1 MDDAVKKAME
11 KFDVPTGHEEFLF
24 IFPLLYVAKADG
36 SLSLKEAYK
45 VMWSAMTS
53 LTPPKGKEE
62 QKVLQDFL
70 KEQVTVFK
78 AKKTLPDS
86 EILTNAINAI
96 LSQYSSDQAKATRKA
111 MYDSCLKVA
120 KTSGPMF
127 REKVSEA
134 ERNMLDSLFSDIQ
147 EPK

>member
-1 MDDAVKKAME
+1 MDDQVKKAME

-24 IFPLLYVAKADG
+24 IFPSLYVAKADE
-36 SLSLKEAYK
+36 SLSFKEAYK

-53 LTPPKGKEE
+53 VTPPKGKEDK
-62 QKVLQDFL
+62 KVLQDFL
-70 KEQVTVFK
+70 KEQITVFK
-78 AKKTLPDS
+78 SKKTLPDS

-111 MYDSCLKVA
+111 MYDACLKVA

-127 REKVSEA
+127 GEKVSEA
-134 ERNMLDSLFSDIQ
+134 ERKMLDSLFSDIQ
-147 EPK
+147 ERQ

>member
-1 MDDAVKKAME
+1 
-11 KFDVPTGHEEFLF
+11 
-24 IFPLLYVAKADG
+24 
-36 SLSLKEAYK
+36 
-45 VMWSAMTS
+45 MTS
-53 LTPPKGKEE
+53 VTPPKGKEE

-78 AKKTLPDS
+78 AKKSLPDS

-96 LSQYSSDQAKATRKA
+96 LSRYSSDQAKSTRKA

-147 EPK
+147 

>member
-1 MDDAVKKAME
+1 MDESVKKAME

-53 LTPPKGKEE
+53 VTPTKDKAE

-70 KEQVTVFK
+70 KEQVTIFK
-78 AKKTLPDS
+78 TKKTLPDS

-96 LSQYSSDQAKATRKA
+96 LSQYASDQAKATRKA
-111 MYDSCLKVA
+111 IYDSCLKVA
-120 KTSGPMF
+120 QTSGPMF
-127 REKVSEA
+127 REKVSDA
-134 ERNMLDSLFSDIQ
+134 ERTMLDSLFSDIQ
-147 EPK
+147 EVK

>member
-1 MDDAVKKAME
+1 MDDSVKKAME
-11 KFDVPTGHEEFLF
+11 KFDVPTDHEEFLF
-24 IFPLLYVAKADG
+24 IFPMLYVAKADG

-53 LTPPKGKEE
+53 VTPPKGKEA

-70 KEQVTVFK
+70 KEQVTIFK
-78 AKKTLPDS
+78 TRKSLPDS
-86 EILTNAINAI
+86 ELLTNAINAI
-96 LSQYSSDQAKATRKA
+96 LSQYSTDQAKTTRKA

-120 KTSGPMF
+120 QTSGPLF

-147 EPK
+147 

>member
-1 MDDAVKKAME
+1 MDDSVKKAME

-45 VMWSAMTS
+45 VMWSAMTAV
-53 LTPPKGKEE
+53 TPPKGKEA

-70 KEQVTVFK
+70 KEQITIFK
-78 AKKTLPDS
+78 TKKSLPDS

-96 LSQYSSDQAKATRKA
+96 LSQYSSEQAKAARKA

-120 KTSGPMF
+120 KTSGPLF
-127 REKVSEA
+127 REKVSDA

-147 EPK
+147 

>member
-1 MDDAVKKAME
+1 MDDSVKKAME

-45 VMWSAMTS
+45 VMWSAMTAV
-53 LTPPKGKEE
+53 TPPKGKEA

-70 KEQVTVFK
+70 KEQITIFK
-78 AKKTLPDS
+78 TKNSLPDS

-111 MYDSCLKVA
+111 MYDACLKVA

-127 REKVSEA
+127 GEKVSEA

-147 EPK
+147 

>member
-1 MDDAVKKAME
+1 MDDSVKKAME

-45 VMWSAMTS
+45 VMWSAMTAV
-53 LTPPKGKEE
+53 TPPKGKEA

-70 KEQVTVFK
+70 KEQITIFK
-78 AKKTLPDS
+78 TKKSLPDS
-86 EILTNAINAI
+86 ELLTNAINAI
-96 LSQYSSDQAKATRKA
+96 LSQYSTDQAKTTRKA

-120 KTSGPMF
+120 QTSGPMF
-127 REKVSEA
+127 KEKVSEA

-147 EPK
+147 